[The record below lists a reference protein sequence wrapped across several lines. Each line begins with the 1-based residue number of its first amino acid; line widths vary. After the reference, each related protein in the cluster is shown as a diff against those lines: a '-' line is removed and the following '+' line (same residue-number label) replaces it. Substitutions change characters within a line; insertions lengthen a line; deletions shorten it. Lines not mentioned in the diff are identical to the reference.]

1 MNRILSLLIRPQD
14 FFENLETPWSLLS
27 PALIVLATGLIAG
40 ATAVPITRLTFEML
54 PAEAAAYAGIG
65 LVAAVVGAVIVTLV
79 MWAVTAA
86 IAHGLSAL
94 FGGDGAFRR
103 TLAAIGYGYV
113 PLAGGTIISGVLM
126 WQLAATAHVER
137 VADPMQIQDAIS
149 GLMAT
154 PLAQASTVVA
164 IIFLLWAANIWIFGL
179 REART
184 LSTRHALVCVAVPVA
199 IQAVLSVSQYL
210 GWS

>member
-1 MNRILSLLIRPQD
+1 MNRILSLLTRPQD
-14 FFENLETPWSLLS
+14 FFEGLETPWPLRG
-27 PALIVLATGLIAG
+27 PALVVLATGLLAG
-40 ATAVPITRLTFEML
+40 ATAIPVTRLTFEML

-79 MWAVTAA
+79 LWVVTAA

-113 PLAGGTIISGVLM
+113 PMAIGTAISGILM
-126 WQLAATAHVER
+126 WQLVATARVEP
-137 VADPMQIQDAIS
+137 VADPLQIQDAIT
-149 GLMAT
+149 GLMSD
-154 PLAQASTVVA
+154 PLGQAATVVG
-164 IIFLLWAANIWIFGL
+164 ILFLLWAANIWVFGL

-184 LSTRHALVCVAVPVA
+184 LSTRHALICVAVPVA
-199 IQAVLSVSQYL
+199 IQVIMSASQYL
-210 GWS
+210 G